1 MSDPSMTPGHEEVV
15 VPADPAP
22 TQRPAAV
29 SDLDWT
35 AEQARAFGDR
45 ATALWSDW
53 LTALRDLPVAQRETA
68 PEVAAALAL
77 EIPEEPMAPD
87 AIFDH
92 LRELMLGHC
101 VQVGH
106 PGFMGY
112 ITGAGTVPGAAA
124 DLLAS
129 AVNQNVGGYCVSPGA
144 TEIEVALTRWLAA
157 RFGLGAGALGMFVT
171 GGSIA
176 TFVALKVARD
186 AACGWSTRARGVR
199 DLPPLAIYRS
209 AEAHLAADRAWDML
223 GLGTDLVRH
232 VPVDRDYAMDVT
244 ELARAI
250 ERDSAAGIRPAAVIA
265 TAGTSA
271 TGAIDPLPEIA
282 RLCEAAGIW
291 LHVDAAYGG
300 AVMLT
305 DAHRHLLTGVER
317 ADSITFDPHKWLY
330 TPQSGGCVIVR
341 DHALLER
348 SFGATAS
355 FLQQDRE
362 LTGRGLDYGA
372 HGPAVSR
379 SFDALKVWVSLL
391 AHGRRAYADRIGHDI
406 ELAAY
411 LHRRAAEHPSFEAL
425 QRSLSIAC
433 LRYVPDDLGDG
444 PGDREYLDRLNER
457 LMHEL
462 QLDGRV
468 YVSNAVLTEGYALR
482 ACIVNYR
489 AEADDCDRVLDVA
502 AELGAKLHRQGR
514 THVPAGV

>member
-1 MSDPSMTPGHEEVV
+1 
-15 VPADPAP
+15 
-22 TQRPAAV
+22 
-29 SDLDWT
+29 
-35 AEQARAFGDR
+35 
-45 ATALWSDW
+45 
-53 LTALRDLPVAQRETA
+53 
-68 PEVAAALAL
+68 
-77 EIPEEPMAPD
+77 
-87 AIFDH
+87 
-92 LRELMLGHC
+92 
-101 VQVGH
+101 
-106 PGFMGY
+106 MGY

-232 VPVDRDYAMDVT
+232 VPVGRDYAMDVA

-250 ERDSAAGIRPAAVIA
+250 ARDRAAGIRPAAVVA

-271 TGAIDPLPEIA
+271 TGAIDPLREIA
-282 RLCEAAGIW
+282 GLCEAEGIW

-300 AVMLT
+300 AVVLT
-305 DAHRHLLTGVER
+305 DAHRHLLAGVER

-341 DHALLER
+341 DHTQLER

-355 FLQQDRE
+355 FLEQDRE

-391 AHGRRAYADRIGHDI
+391 AHGRRAYGDRISHDI
-406 ELAAY
+406 ELAEY
-411 LHRRAAEHPSFEAL
+411 LYRRAAEHPSFEAL

-433 LRYVPDDLGDG
+433 LRFVPDDLVDG
-444 PGDREYLDRLNER
+444 PGHREYLDRLNER

-468 YVSNAVLTEGYALR
+468 YVSNAVLAEGYALR

-489 AEADDCDRVLDVA
+489 AEAGDCDRVLDVA
-502 AELGAKLHRQGR
+502 KLHRQGR
-514 THVPAGV
+514 RNIPAGV

>member
-1 MSDPSMTPGHEEVV
+1 VSTARP
-15 VPADPAP
+15 PA
-22 TQRPAAV
+22 QRPPAV
-29 SDLDWT
+29 SELDWT
-35 AEQARAFGDR
+35 PDRARAFGDR
-45 ATALWSDW
+45 AVALWSEW
-53 LTALRDLPVAQRETA
+53 LSELRDLPVARRESA
-68 PEVAAALAL
+68 REVAAALAL
-77 EIPEEPMAPD
+77 DPPEEPMAPD
-87 AIFDH
+87 EIFAH
-92 LRELMLGHC
+92 LREVMVEHA

-124 DLLAS
+124 DLVAA

-144 TEIEVALTRWLAA
+144 TEIEVALTQWLAA
-157 RFGLGAGALGMFVT
+157 RFGLGPGALGMFVT

-176 TFVALKVARD
+176 TFVALKAARD
-186 AACGWSTRARGVR
+186 AACDWRTRAGGVR
-199 DLPPLAIYRS
+199 ALPPLAIYLS

-223 GLGTDLVRH
+223 GLGTDLVRR
-232 VPVDRDYAMDVT
+232 VAVGPDYAMDVGD
-244 ELARAI
+244 LRRAI
-250 ERDSAAGIRPAAVIA
+250 ERDRAAGIRPAAVVA

-271 TGAIDPLPEIA
+271 TGAIDPLGEIA
-282 RLCEAAGIW
+282 ALCSSSGVW

-305 DAHRHLLTGVER
+305 DAHRHLLAGVER

-341 DHALLER
+341 DHTLLER

-355 FLQQDRE
+355 FLEQDRE

-391 AHGRRAYADRIGHDI
+391 AHGRRAYAERIGHDI
-406 ELAAY
+406 ELAEY
-411 LHRRAAEHPSFEAL
+411 LYRRADEHPSFEAL
-425 QRSLSIAC
+425 HRSLSITC
-433 LRYVPDDLGDG
+433 LRYVPDGFG
-444 PGDREYLDRLNER
+444 GDREYLDRLNER

-468 YVSNAVLTEGYALR
+468 YLSNAILTEGYALR
-482 ACIVNYR
+482 TCIVNYR
-489 AEADDCDRVLDVA
+489 AEAEDCDRVLEVA
-502 AELGAKLHRQGR
+502 AELGAKLHRAG
-514 THVPAGV
+514 VPAAV